1 MSEYEID
8 RELKLMFCYGCAVVA
23 LPVALIL
30 LWVWGWA

>member
-23 LPVALIL
+23 LIL